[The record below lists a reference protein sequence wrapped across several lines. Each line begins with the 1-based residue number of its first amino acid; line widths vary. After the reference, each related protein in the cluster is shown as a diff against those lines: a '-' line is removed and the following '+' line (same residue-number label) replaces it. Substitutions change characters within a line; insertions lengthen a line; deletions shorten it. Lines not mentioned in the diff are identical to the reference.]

1 MSSETPEGKNIDQF
15 EHLFGPPPLL
25 AGEDEERYLR
35 LRAAIVRDLKPD
47 DVLDWINAYDHINK
61 LWEEQRYRRA
71 SVALINGALLKAV
84 EFYLEDICEAPFH
97 EEHALNFFSAD
108 PKEKKEVIA
117 DLAKH
122 GITTAVLQAKAAQI
136 EREGLQLFDRNGGG
150 AGKRSPPAAQG
161 KRTFSPAPERR
172 PGRHRQVVGMERI
185 DGKRKTDCS
194 QPRQCEEEH
203 RPQNGGRTLK
213 VQPQRAPARLVGAA
227 AAGSGDFGQGRRHR
241 ARPGRQRR
249 QRGAVGVSCGICR
262 GAP

>member
-47 DVLDWINAYDHINK
+47 DVLDWINANDHINK

-136 EREGLQLFDRNGGG
+136 EREGLQLFDRMVAVRESGRRLLRKENE
-150 AGKRSPPAAQG
+150 RSA
-161 KRTFSPAPERR
+161 RR
-172 PGRHRQVVGMERI
+172 
-185 DGKRKTDCS
+185 
-194 QPRQCEEEH
+194 
-203 RPQNGGRTLK
+203 QNGGPDDTAK
-213 VQPQRAPARLVGAA
+213 
-227 AAGSGDFGQGRRHR
+227 
-241 ARPGRQRR
+241 
-249 QRGAVGVSCGICR
+249 
-262 GAP
+262 